1 MKLNKTEVLVGF
13 AHGAW
18 AMALIGLWWGL
29 ALGAGTAALFA
40 LGGAGQKLYR
50 RIGVPAAVAAL
61 LVFGTGKW
69 LMIVAGLSG
78 FAVLSIGYGLPSTQP
93 PDAGSWLG
101 RYVFAKLNLTPHN
114 AKDELLA
121 NLIIRGGL
129 LIAFVLPFMVANAI

>member
-1 MKLNKTEVLVGF
+1 MKLNKTEVIVGF

-18 AMALIGLWWGL
+18 AMVMIGLWWGL
-29 ALGAGTAALFA
+29 ALGAGTAVLFA

-50 RIGVPAAVAAL
+50 RIGVPAAVTAL
-61 LVFGTGKW
+61 LVFSTGKCMM
-69 LMIVAGLSG
+69 LLAGAAG
-78 FAVLSIGYGLPSTQP
+78 FEVLSLGYGLPSTQP

-101 RYVFAKLNLTPHN
+101 QYVFAKLNLTPHN

-129 LIAFVLPFMVANAI
+129 FIAFVLPYVVANAI